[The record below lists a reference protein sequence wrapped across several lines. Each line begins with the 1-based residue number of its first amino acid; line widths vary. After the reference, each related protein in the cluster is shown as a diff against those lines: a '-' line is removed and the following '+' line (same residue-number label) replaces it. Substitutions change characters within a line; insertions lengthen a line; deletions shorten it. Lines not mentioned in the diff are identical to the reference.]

1 MASSDGISWQTS
13 LVDTYEE
20 FTTQIIAFAPLLA
33 GAVAVLVVGWF
44 VAHILRIATRKLIR
58 GLDSVLQGA
67 APDEGARQLKIRRS
81 YAVIAGNAVFWII
94 FIFFI
99 AAAANMLGWKMLSSW
114 MDSVVL
120 YLPSLVSGLLIILA
134 GFLLSN
140 LVKAGVISAASS
152 AGMAQGD
159 VLGRVSQMVVIFTSL
174 VIGIEQIGINVDF
187 LTNVLIVII
196 GVLLAG
202 AALAFGLGARSLVAN
217 IIGAQQLR
225 KHCRIGEQM
234 LSGEIEGSIIEVTQ
248 TCIVLDTEYG
258 RSVIPAKLFQE
269 QVSSFKS
276 TVEKPARPAKA
287 ASDKEA

>member
-1 MASSDGISWQTS
+1 MASSDRINWQNS

-33 GAVAVLVVGWF
+33 GTVAVLIVGWF

-58 GLDSVLQGA
+58 GLDSILQGA

-81 YAVIAGNAVFWII
+81 YAVIAGNVVFWIV

-99 AAAANMLGWKMLSSW
+99 AAAANMLGWKMLSNW
-114 MDSVVL
+114 MDNVVV
-120 YLPSLVSGLLIILA
+120 YLPSLISGLLIILA
-134 GFLLSN
+134 GFVLSN
-140 LVKAGVISAASS
+140 LVKAGVISTASS

-159 VLGRVSQMVVIFTSL
+159 VLGRVAQMVVIFTTL

-225 KHCRIGEQM
+225 KHCRTGEQM
-234 LSGEIEGSIIEVTQ
+234 LSGDVEGSIVEVTQ

-258 RSVIPAKLFQE
+258 RTVIPAKLFQE

-276 TVEKPARPAKA
+276 TVATPAKSA
-287 ASDKEA
+287 KASSDKGA

>member
-1 MASSDGISWQTS
+1 MASSDGISWQNS

-81 YAVIAGNAVFWII
+81 YAVIAGNAVFWIV

-120 YLPSLVSGLLIILA
+120 YLPSLISGLLIILA

-276 TVEKPARPAKA
+276 TVETPARSAKA

>member
-1 MASSDGISWQTS
+1 MASSDGINWQNS

-33 GAVAVLVVGWF
+33 GAVAVLVVGWL
-44 VAHILRIATRKLIR
+44 VAHILRITTRKLIR
-58 GLDSVLQGA
+58 GLDSILQGA
-67 APDEGARQLKIRRS
+67 APNEGARQLKIRRS
-81 YAVIAGNAVFWII
+81 YAVFAGNVVFWIV

-99 AAAANMLGWKMLSSW
+99 AAAANMLGWKMLSNW
-114 MDSVVL
+114 MDSVVV
-120 YLPSLVSGLLIILA
+120 YLPSLISGLLISLA

-140 LVKAGVISAASS
+140 IVKAGVIGAAGST
-152 AGMAQGD
+152 GMAQGD
-159 VLGRVSQMVVIFTSL
+159 ILGRIAQMVVIFTTL

-234 LSGEIEGSIIEVTQ
+234 LSGDVEGSIVEVTQ

-258 RSVIPAKLFQE
+258 RTVIPAKLFQE

-276 TVEKPARPAKA
+276 AVEMPAKPAKDAPGEGA
-287 ASDKEA
+287 

>member
-1 MASSDGISWQTS
+1 MASSDGISWQNS

-20 FTTQIIAFAPLLA
+20 FTTQIIALAPLLA

-58 GLDSVLQGA
+58 GLDSILQGA

-81 YAVIAGNAVFWII
+81 YAVIAGNAVFWIV

-114 MDSVVL
+114 MDSVVI
-120 YLPSLVSGLLIILA
+120 YLPSLISGLLIILA

-140 LVKAGVISAASS
+140 LVKAGVISAAGS

-276 TVEKPARPAKA
+276 TVETPARSTKA
-287 ASDKEA
+287 AAGKEA

>member
-1 MASSDGISWQTS
+1 MPSSDGISWQNS
-13 LVDTYEE
+13 LVDTYQE
-20 FTTQIIAFAPLLA
+20 FTTQIIAFTPLLA

-44 VAHILRIATRKLIR
+44 VAHILRIAIRKLIR
-58 GLDSVLQGA
+58 GLDLVLQGA
-67 APDEGARQLKIRRS
+67 APDEGVRQLKVRRS
-81 YAVIAGNAVFWII
+81 YAVIAGNAVFWIV

-99 AAAANMLGWKMLSSW
+99 AAAANMLGWKMLSRW

-120 YLPSLVSGLLIILA
+120 YLPSLISGLLIILA

-140 LVKAGVISAASS
+140 LVKAGVISAAGS
-152 AGMAQGD
+152 AGMTQGD
-159 VLGRVSQMVVIFTSL
+159 VLGRVSQMVVIFTTL

-234 LSGEIEGSIIEVTQ
+234 FNGEIEGSIIEVTQ

-258 RSVIPAKLFQE
+258 RTIIPAKLFQE

-276 TVEKPARPAKA
+276 TAATSARSTKA
-287 ASDKEA
+287 ASGKEA

>member
-1 MASSDGISWQTS
+1 MASSDGISWQNS

-58 GLDSVLQGA
+58 GLDLVLQGA
-67 APDEGARQLKIRRS
+67 APDEGARQLKVRRS
-81 YAVIAGNAVFWII
+81 YAVIAGNAVFWIV

-120 YLPSLVSGLLIILA
+120 YLPSLISGLLIILA

-159 VLGRVSQMVVIFTSL
+159 VLGRVAQMVVIFTTL

-234 LSGEIEGSIIEVTQ
+234 LSGEVEGSIIEVTQ

-258 RSVIPAKLFQE
+258 RTIIPAKLFQE

-276 TVEKPARPAKA
+276 TAETSARSTKA
-287 ASDKEA
+287 APGKEA

>member
-1 MASSDGISWQTS
+1 MASSDGINWQNS

-33 GAVAVLVVGWF
+33 GAVAVLIVGWF

-58 GLDSVLQGA
+58 GLDSILQGA

-81 YAVIAGNAVFWII
+81 YAIIAGNVVFWIV

-99 AAAANMLGWKMLSSW
+99 AAAANMLGWKMLSNW
-114 MDSVVL
+114 MDNVVV
-120 YLPSLVSGLLIILA
+120 YLPSLVSGLMIILA
-134 GFLLSN
+134 GFVLSN

-159 VLGRVSQMVVIFTSL
+159 VLGRVAQMVVIFTTL

-225 KHCRIGEQM
+225 KHCRTGEQM
-234 LSGEIEGSIIEVTQ
+234 LSGDVEGSIVEVTQ

-258 RSVIPAKLFQE
+258 RTVIPAKLFQE

-276 TVEKPARPAKA
+276 IVATPAKSA
-287 ASDKEA
+287 KATSGKKA